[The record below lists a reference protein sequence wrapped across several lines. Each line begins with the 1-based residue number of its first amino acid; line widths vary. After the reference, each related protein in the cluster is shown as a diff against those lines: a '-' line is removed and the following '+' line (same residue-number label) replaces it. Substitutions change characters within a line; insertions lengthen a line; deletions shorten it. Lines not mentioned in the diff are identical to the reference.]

1 MFTCCGAAWVLRN
14 WLHSRGVDSLY
25 DFDLQMRF
33 VRSMTDAWFNYAT
46 AGFAAYGALQN
57 HIANQ
62 LDEAPAAPTQ
72 APASP
77 YVQAFGWWMDLFV
90 PPSAKPAPRPAATP
104 ADFAAAFF
112 QFAPSHT
119 SHNAFDFGAMMNPFN
134 AFGATTAVMP
144 NAWTSGMA
152 EMMTAYSRTFPQFS
166 WTIMQGP
173 MTAWL
178 MAIGLPYTV
187 AAPAA
192 RGNAAS
198 MDAAAAAREGFGRMC
213 ASFRSDGGHAV
224 APILGLP
231 AVNMMLAPYWPAA
244 PKRLH

>member
-1 MFTCCGAAWVLRN
+1 
-14 WLHSRGVDSLY
+14 LY
-25 DFDLQMRF
+25 DYDLHMRF

-46 AGFAAYGALQN
+46 AGFAAYGAMQN
-57 HIANQ
+57 HISNQ
-62 LDEAPAAPTQ
+62 LDETPAPEPA

-77 YVQAFGWWMDLFV
+77 YEQALTWWTDIFL
-90 PPSAKPAPRPAATP
+90 PQTTKPAAKPAMTP
-104 ADFAAAFF
+104 IDFVAPFF
-112 QFAPSHT
+112 QFAPMQS
-119 SHNAFDFGAMMNPFN
+119 SHNAFDLGAMMNPFN
-134 AFGATTAVMP
+134 AFGATAATAMP
-144 NAWTSGMA
+144 NAWTSGMV

-166 WTIMQGP
+166 WSIMHGP

-198 MDAAAAAREGFGRMC
+198 MDAAAAAREGFDRMC

-231 AVNMMLAPYWPAA
+231 AMDMMLAPYWTSS

>member
-1 MFTCCGAAWVLRN
+1 M
-14 WLHSRGVDSLY
+14 Y

-33 VRSMTDAWFNYAT
+33 MRSMTDAWFNYAT
-46 AGFAAYGALQN
+46 AGFAAYGAMQN
-57 HIANQ
+57 HISNQ
-62 LDEAPAAPTQ
+62 LDETPAAHTE
-72 APASP
+72 APPAP
-77 YVQAFGWWMDLFV
+77 YVQAFTWWVDLFL
-90 PPSAKPAPRPAATP
+90 PQSTGTAAKPAVLQ
-104 ADFAAAFF
+104 ADFAAPFF
-112 QFAPSHT
+112 QFGSHHT

-134 AFGATTAVMP
+134 AFGATAPIMP

-152 EMMTAYSRTFPQFS
+152 EMMMAYSRAFPQFS

-178 MAIGLPYTV
+178 MAIGLPYAV

-198 MDAAAAAREGFGRMC
+198 MDAAAAAREGFDRLC

-231 AVNMMLAPYWPAA
+231 GMSVMLAPYWPAG
-244 PKRLH
+244 PKRLN